1 VRIKA
6 GPMQNRTEV
15 IDREPSHRTLVGA
28 VLAMGTVV
36 VLAVAVASVPREHS
50 PLPAIARYAMEVAL
64 PKWHTTEPVNEVVY
78 GTRGF
83 DTFGET
89 FLLLAAVIGIM
100 TIARDR
106 ERREGFF
113 GEELAGRREQAELD
127 PSTSTESGA
136 EAEARAA
143 EQEEQGASERL
154 LTPDE
159 EPLGTP
165 APERATAMTVVVRCA
180 VRVVSPLLLIA
191 GLYLVA
197 WGYSPGGGFPGGAV
211 ILGGI
216 LLVYVGFGHRKIR
229 RIVRPQVLEPLEL
242 AGALLIVLIE
252 TLGLVLKGSF
262 SANFLPLGPVQTLR
276 SGGILQ
282 AFSGSELIE
291 VATGLTLA
299 IFGLLSMGHDWTGH
313 DGDKDQGQKRA
324 GST

>member
-1 VRIKA
+1 MSRR
-6 GPMQNRTEV
+6 PEL
-15 IDREPSHRTLVGA
+15 IDQEPSHRIAVGA
-28 VLAMGTVV
+28 ILAAGTALVLAI
-36 VLAVAVASVPREHS
+36 AVASVPREQS

-89 FLLLAAVIGIM
+89 FLLLAAVVGIM
-100 TIARDR
+100 TITRGK
-106 ERREGFF
+106 EPRRGFF
-113 GEELAGRREQAELD
+113 GEELAGRREQTQLGSSAAIDSQE
-127 PSTSTESGA
+127 
-136 EAEARAA
+136 EAQARAA
-143 EQEEQGASERL
+143 ERDEQGEAQGP

-165 APERATAMTVVVRCA
+165 APERAVAMTVVVRGA
-180 VRVVSPLLLIA
+180 VRVVSPVLLIA
-191 GLYLVA
+191 GVYLVA

-216 LLVYVGFGHRKIR
+216 LLVYVGFGYRKIR
-229 RIVRPQVLEPLEL
+229 RIVRPEVVEPLEL

-262 SANFLPLGPVQTLR
+262 SANFLPLGPVQTLQ
-276 SGGILQ
+276 SGGVLQ
-282 AFSGSELIE
+282 AFSGAELIE
-291 VATGLTLA
+291 VSTGLTLA
-299 IFGLLSMGHDWTGH
+299 IFGLLSMGHDWSEH
-313 DGDKDQGQKRA
+313 DRDEDEKGKRA